1 MRYAF
6 FLFVTLFFIACQK
19 APKRD
24 VSTVF
29 RYNEAAGITSL
40 DPAFARNQANIW
52 ATHQIFNGLVQMD
65 ENLKVQP
72 CIAKRWQLL
81 DSGKTYRFFLNT
93 QVLFHDNKCFASA
106 KERLVTAHDIKYS
119 FERLLSAKLAAPG
132 AWVFKLVDE
141 FIVQNDSVFDIKLS
155 QAFSP
160 FLGILTMKYC
170 SVVPQ
175 EAIAYYGNNFRQN
188 PVGTGPFYFK
198 LWAENE
204 KLVLRKNN
212 QYFES
217 DSAGKPLPYL
227 EAVAVS
233 FIPDKQ
239 SAFLEFVKGNLDL
252 ISGLDPSYKDELL
265 TFEGELQDNYKDN
278 YTLYRQA
285 YLNTEYLAFLVDSAK
300 TAVANSPVLNLKV
313 RQALNYS
320 FDRQK
325 MMRYLRNSVGTPA
338 TAGMIP
344 KGLPAFDTSK
354 ITGYHYNPAKAK
366 ALLAQ
371 AGFPNGKGLPEIS
384 LQTNSSYLDLC
395 EYIQGEAQKVG
406 FKLKVEVSPAST
418 LRQGIA
424 TGKVPFFRASWIGD
438 YPDAENYLSLFYS
451 KNWSPNGPNYSHFKN
466 AIFDSLYVQATY
478 TVNDAAR
485 YRLYQKMDSLV
496 MQHAPVVPLYYDQV
510 LRFYPKKVQ
519 GLGGN
524 TMNLLELKEVY
535 KK

>member
-1 MRYAF
+1 
-6 FLFVTLFFIACQK
+6 
-19 APKRD
+19 
-24 VSTVF
+24 
-29 RYNEAAGITSL
+29 
-40 DPAFARNQANIW
+40 
-52 ATHQIFNGLVQMD
+52 
-65 ENLKVQP
+65 
-72 CIAKRWQLL
+72 
-81 DSGKTYRFFLNT
+81 
-93 QVLFHDNKCFASA
+93 
-106 KERLVTAHDIKYS
+106 
-119 FERLLSAKLAAPG
+119 
-132 AWVFKLVDE
+132 
-141 FIVQNDSVFDIKLS
+141 
-155 QAFSP
+155 
-160 FLGILTMKYC
+160 
-170 SVVPQ
+170 
-175 EAIAYYGNNFRQN
+175 
-188 PVGTGPFYFK
+188 
-198 LWAENE
+198 
-204 KLVLRKNN
+204 
-212 QYFES
+212 
-217 DSAGKPLPYL
+217 
-227 EAVAVS
+227 
-233 FIPDKQ
+233 
-239 SAFLEFVKGNLDL
+239 
-252 ISGLDPSYKDELL
+252 
-265 TFEGELQDNYKDN
+265 
-278 YTLYRQA
+278 
-285 YLNTEYLAFLVDSAK
+285 
-300 TAVANSPVLNLKV
+300 
-313 RQALNYS
+313 
-320 FDRQK
+320 

-524 TMNLLELKEVY
+524 AMNLLELKEVY